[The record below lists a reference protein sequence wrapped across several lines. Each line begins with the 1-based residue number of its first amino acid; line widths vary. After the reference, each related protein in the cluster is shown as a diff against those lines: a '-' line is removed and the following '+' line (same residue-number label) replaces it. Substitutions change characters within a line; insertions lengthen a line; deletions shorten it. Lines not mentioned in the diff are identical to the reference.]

1 MTSKNPPMITGL
13 DHLVLT
19 VSDLATSIA
28 FYRDILGMQ
37 ALEFE
42 AADGSRRWALAFGA
56 QKINLHPAKTLF
68 APHAAHPRSGSADL
82 CFLSSTP
89 LDAWLAYLKAS
100 GQTVIEGPVQRS
112 GALGPIVSLYIRDPD
127 GNLLEIANQL

>member
-1 MTSKNPPMITGL
+1 MGKTPPMITSL

-19 VSDLATSIA
+19 VTDMVASVA

-37 ALEFE
+37 AIEFE

-56 QKINLHPAKTLF
+56 QKINLHPAQAPF
-68 APHAAHPRSGSADL
+68 APHAAKPRAGAADL
-82 CFLSSTP
+82 CFLSPTP
-89 LDAWLAYLKAS
+89 LEAWSTYFEAC
-100 GQTVIEGPVQRS
+100 GQQVIDGPVQRS

-127 GNLLEIANQL
+127 GNLLEIANQI

>member
-1 MTSKNPPMITGL
+1 MMGKTPPMITSL

-19 VSDLATSIA
+19 VTDMVASVA

-37 ALEFE
+37 AIEFE

-56 QKINLHPAKTLF
+56 QKINLHPAQAPF
-68 APHAAHPRSGSADL
+68 APHAAKPRAGAADL
-82 CFLSSTP
+82 CFLSPTP
-89 LDAWLAYLKAS
+89 LEAWSTYFEAC
-100 GQTVIEGPVQRS
+100 GQQVIDGPVQRS

-127 GNLLEIANQL
+127 GNLLEIANQI